1 MSNDDFALSVRIITP
16 HEEIEEDADEAFFH
30 TKVGQIGIL
39 PKHASL
45 VSVLE
50 PGIAKLK
57 KGNKEN
63 FYALGKGFV
72 TVDQN
77 EVTVLTSSMQ
87 KTTKE

>member
-1 MSNDDFALSVRIITP
+1 MSSDLSLSVRIITP
-16 HEEIEEDADEAFFH
+16 SDEMTDTVEEAFFH

-39 PKHASL
+39 PRHTSL

-57 KGNKEN
+57 KGGKEY
-63 FYALGKGFV
+63 FYSLGKGFV
-72 TVDQN
+72 TVENDQ
-77 EVTVLTSSMQ
+77 VTVLTASLQ